1 MKIILSEDIENLG
14 DMGDTVTVAAGYAR
28 NYLLPRRM
36 AVIADSVSAKEIEHH
51 LRIIKRKEEKRNKEL
66 SAVVDTLEGVHV
78 SLTAKASPE
87 GRLYGS
93 VSTINIAEKLAEQ
106 GHEVDRRKIRIAE
119 PIKSVGDH
127 TITLRLA
134 KGIEATIKVTVEGE
148 AGAEP
153 EEVEAPSLLE
163 QLETAEQAETEEAEA
178 DTEAETEAASAQTE
192 DAPKEPAETGE

>member
-1 MKIILSEDIENLG
+1 MKIILSEDVENLG
-14 DMGDTVTVAAGYAR
+14 DMGDTVNVAAGYAR

-36 AVIADSVSAKEIEHH
+36 AVGADSVSAKEIEHH
-51 LRIIKRKEEKRNKEL
+51 QRIIKRKEEKRNKEL

-93 VSTINIAEKLAEQ
+93 VSTINIAEKLAEL
-106 GHEVDRRKIRIAE
+106 GHEVDRRKIRITE

-153 EEVEAPSLLE
+153 EKAEAPSLLE

-178 DTEAETEAASAQTE
+178 DTETETASAQTQE
-192 DAPKEPAETGE
+192 PPKAPVETSD

>member
-1 MKIILSEDIENLG
+1 MKIILSEDVENLG
-14 DMGDTVTVAAGYAR
+14 DMGDTVNVAAGYAR

-36 AVIADSVSAKEIEHH
+36 AVAADSVSAKEIEHH
-51 LRIIKRKEEKRNKEL
+51 QRTIKRREEKRNKEL
-66 SAVVDTLEGVHV
+66 GAVVDALEGVHV

-106 GHEVDRRKIRIAE
+106 GHEVDRRKINIAE

-153 EEVEAPSLLE
+153 EEAEAPSLLE
-163 QLETAEQAETEEAEA
+163 QLETAEQAETEEAET

-192 DAPKEPAETGE
+192 EPPKEPVETSE